1 MKVLRYKLLCQYIL
15 LIDHSLAKS
24 FNLLPPHLPERL
36 QLQAIAPLAKVAQ
49 RLLPCHHHPSVQL
62 EPPQVSPPRQVTQ
75 KVQLPQRPLVV
86 IVVLP
91 QLAARAE
98 GPPVPLQVRK
108 RPQEG

>member
-1 MKVLRYKLLCQYIL
+1 MRVLRYKLLCQYIL

-36 QLQAIAPLAKVAQ
+36 QLQAIAHLAKVAQ

-62 EPPQVSPPRQVTQ
+62 EPPQVSPPRQVTR
-75 KVQLPQRPLVV
+75 KVQLPRRPLVV
-86 IVVLP
+86 IVLP

-98 GPPVPLQVRK
+98 GPLVPQQVQNW
-108 RPQEG
+108 PQEG